1 MGNLQ
6 SQEWNEIS
14 TYDDH
19 RDCLR
24 DNDNEPP
31 TLQHVADKI
40 KNGDI
45 SQIVILAGAG
55 ISVAAGIPDFRSPGS
70 GLYDNLGKYQLPSP
84 EAIFDIDF
92 FDQNP
97 FPFFRL
103 STELFPGKFRPT
115 LTHYFLTLLH
125 QKEVLRRVFTQ
136 NIDTLESVAG
146 LPEDKYVACHG
157 NFSTA
162 TCRKCKTEYTQQ
174 WMKEQLFNNKKDA
187 ETDTDTETDSESS
200 DVEAAVL
207 NIPIPLCTRCG
218 GIVKP
223 DITFFGESLPP
234 RFEELVVP
242 DSQRCDLLLVLGTSL
257 QVYPVG
263 RLPDVVGPW
272 VPRVL
277 FNRDP
282 VHIAEKC
289 KMSEYES
296 KVMGLDK
303 VRSEQEDDE
312 DVVDSGFWFDLEEN
326 YRDVF
331 AQGNCDDTVKEFV
344 DLLGWTKEL
353 EILMQEGNARFDA
366 AQEVEE
372 MKKGEVSKKE
382 EESKDGTADDT
393 STKEVNQDQDK
404 EQELSNLMEKTN
416 IK

>member
-1 MGNLQ
+1 MG
-6 SQEWNEIS
+6 
-14 TYDDH
+14 
-19 RDCLR
+19 
-24 DNDNEPP
+24 
-31 TLQHVADKI
+31 
-40 KNGDI
+40 
-45 SQIVILAGAG
+45 
-55 ISVAAGIPDFRSPGS
+55 
-70 GLYDNLGKYQLPSP
+70 
-84 EAIFDIDF
+84 
-92 FDQNP
+92 
-97 FPFFRL
+97 
-103 STELFPGKFRPT
+103 
-115 LTHYFLTLLH
+115 
-125 QKEVLRRVFTQ
+125 
-136 NIDTLESVAG
+136 
-146 LPEDKYVACHG
+146 
-157 NFSTA
+157 
-162 TCRKCKTEYTQQ
+162 RKCKTEYTQQ
-174 WMKEQLFNNKKDA
+174 WMKEQLFNKK
-187 ETDTDTETDSESS
+187 TDSETDTETDSESS

-393 STKEVNQDQDK
+393 STIEVNQAQEVEEMKKGKVSKKEEESKDGTKEVNQDQDK
-404 EQELSNLMEKTN
+404 EQELSNLMAKTN